1 MKTFFY
7 KDKNNY
13 PCSGQTPQ
21 TSSDFIEISEKEYN
35 KLIEKQKKAD
45 LKKLTY
51 EQKRLAEY
59 GDVAKQIEFITENG
73 LVAWKKKVEAIK
85 TKHPKN

>member
-1 MKTFFY
+1 MTKYRKNIKTNETVEDQGNLGSFY
-7 KDKNNY
+7 YTKDWIL
-13 PCSGQTPQ
+13 
-21 TSSDFIEISEKEYN
+21 TSEPEKP
-35 KLIEKQKKAD
+35 
-45 LKKLTY
+45 KLTY
-51 EQKRLAEY
+51 KQKRLAEY